1 MNLERKWKDRLYQ
14 EFARIGKCLSSPKRL
29 ELIDLLAQAPK
40 SVDQLAKSTG
50 MSVANVSQHL
60 QTLHESRL
68 VRFTRKGN
76 YVIYE
81 LAEMIVADFMVSLH
95 RLSEN
100 QLVEIQRLKTEIL
113 QHHESMEPIALEQLM
128 ERMEKGEVLLLD
140 VRPKDEYEIGHIP
153 GAISIP
159 IEELE
164 KHLTS
169 LPVHKEIVAYCRG
182 PYCLMSAQA
191 VQILKSKGLKA
202 SRLEEGVHEW
212 HHYAQHSQ
220 TTNDDKTATF
230 QNFTQQA

>member
-1 MNLERKWKDRLYQ
+1 VIILLERIWKDQLYQ

-29 ELIDLLAQAPK
+29 ELIDLLAQSAK
-40 SVDQLAKSTG
+40 SVDQLAKITG

-68 VRFTRKGN
+68 VRFTKKGN

-81 LAEMIVADFMVSLH
+81 IAELSVADFMISLR
-95 RLSEN
+95 RLSEK
-100 QLVEIQRLKTEIL
+100 QLVEVQRLKTEIL
-113 QHHESMEPIALEQLM
+113 QHHKSMEPIAMEELM
-128 ERMEKGEVLLLD
+128 ERMKKGKVLLLD
-140 VRPKDEYEIGHIP
+140 VRSEDEYVMGHIP

-169 LPVHKEIVAYCRG
+169 LPVNKEIVAYCRG

-191 VQILKSKGLKA
+191 VEILKSNGIKA
-202 SRLEEGVHEW
+202 YRWEEGVHEW
-212 HHYAQHSQ
+212 KRYVEHA
-220 TTNDDKTATF
+220 NEML
-230 QNFTQQA
+230 

>member
-1 MNLERKWKDRLYQ
+1 MLERIWKDQLYQ

-29 ELIDLLAQAPK
+29 ELIDLLAQSAK
-40 SVDQLAKSTG
+40 SVDQLAKITG

-68 VRFTRKGN
+68 VRFTKKGN

-81 LAEMIVADFMVSLH
+81 IAELSIADFMVSLR
-95 RLSEN
+95 RLSEK
-100 QLVEIQRLKTEIL
+100 QLVEVQRLKTEIL
-113 QHHESMEPIALEQLM
+113 QHHESMEPIAMEELM
-128 ERMEKGEVLLLD
+128 ERMKKGEVLLLD
-140 VRPKDEYEIGHIP
+140 VRSEDEYVMGHIP

-169 LPVHKEIVAYCRG
+169 LPVNKEIVAYCRG

-191 VQILKSKGLKA
+191 VEILKSNGIKA

-212 HHYAQHSQ
+212 KRYVEHA
-220 TTNDDKTATF
+220 KEML
-230 QNFTQQA
+230 

>member
-1 MNLERKWKDRLYQ
+1 MNLERKWKDQLYQ

-29 ELIDLLAQAPK
+29 ELIDILAQGPK
-40 SVDQLAKSTG
+40 SVDQLSKVTG

-68 VRFTRKGN
+68 VRSNKKGN

-81 LAEMIVADFMVSLH
+81 VAELSVADFMVSLH
-95 RLSEN
+95 RLSEK
-100 QLVEIQRLKTEIL
+100 QLVEVQRLKTEIL
-113 QHHESMEPIALEQLM
+113 QHHANMEPIALEELM
-128 ERMEKGEVLLLD
+128 VRMEKGEVVLLD
-140 VRPKDEYEIGHIP
+140 VRPEDEYRRGHIQ

-164 KHLTS
+164 KHLAT
-169 LPVHKEIVAYCRG
+169 LPVNKEIVAYCRG

-191 VQILKSKGLKA
+191 VEILKSKGIKA

-212 HHYAQHSQ
+212 KRYVEHSNIPPQ
-220 TTNDDKTATF
+220 GDALD
-230 QNFTQQA
+230 

>member
-1 MNLERKWKDRLYQ
+1 MNLERKWKDQLYQ

-29 ELIDLLAQAPK
+29 ELIDLLAQGPK
-40 SVDQLAKSTG
+40 AVDHLAKLTG

-68 VRFTRKGN
+68 VRFTKKGN

-81 LAEMIVADFMVSLH
+81 LAELSVADFMVSLH
-95 RLSEN
+95 RLSEK

-113 QHHESMEPIALEQLM
+113 QYHKGIEPIALEELM
-128 ERMEKGEVLLLD
+128 EKMEKGEVLLLD
-140 VRPKDEYEIGHIP
+140 VRPEEEYEMGHIP

-164 KHLTS
+164 KHLAS
-169 LPVHKEIVAYCRG
+169 LPANKEIVAYCRG

-191 VQILKSKGLKA
+191 VEILKSKGIKA
-202 SRLEEGVHEW
+202 SRLEAGVHEW
-212 HHYAQHSQ
+212 HHYVEHSHQ
-220 TTNDDKTATF
+220 TNT
-230 QNFTQQA
+230 